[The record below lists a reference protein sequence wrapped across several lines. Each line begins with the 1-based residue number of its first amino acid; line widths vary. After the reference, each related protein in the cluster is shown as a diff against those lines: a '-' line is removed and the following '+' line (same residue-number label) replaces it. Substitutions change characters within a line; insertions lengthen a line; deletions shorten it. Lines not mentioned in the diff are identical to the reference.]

1 MSERGFLKMIGKCDM
16 RINAFRKSLTDT
28 SYNQQ
33 AKDWAYVMISRLENI
48 REFLIKR
55 YELSKI
61 KKLNI
66 N

>member
-1 MSERGFLKMIGKCDM
+1 MSERGFLIMIAKCDS
-16 RINAFRKSLTDT
+16 RLNAFRKSLTDQ

-55 YELSKI
+55 YELSKT
-61 KKLNI
+61 KNLNM